1 MHLYKTNISKDWIPI
16 FEVTRQFRINKK
28 TQVCIFR
35 RQFPFR
41 PATAK
46 TFHHCQGDTL
56 DEAVV
61 DFPVSAREHMH
72 YVGLSCVRNIA
83 LHCTFLI

>member
-46 TFHHCQGDTL
+46 TIHHCQGDIL
-56 DEAVV
+56 DEAVA
-61 DFPVSAREHMH
+61 DFQCQQGSTCIMLV
-72 YVGLSCVRNIA
+72 
-83 LHCTFLI
+83 